1 MMPNLGYFHP
11 QIVHFVIAGAGLGIF
26 FRWLS
31 LTGKLTWTNGAATA
45 LILLGTVAA
54 WLAVTSGADAHGA
67 AERIPGVAR
76 AVQLHEDAGQ
86 DTRNVLL
93 LIAALE
99 LAALVPALGKWK
111 KMILVGSAIVGVG
124 GAYEIYDV
132 GRLGGELVYAYAGGV
147 GIRSGDSTDV
157 NRLLLAAMYD
167 RAQLDRTQKNA
178 LGAAQAFA
186 ELAAKFPNDVTVQ
199 LLQVESLM
207 QDKQDFTGALAGLAR
222 IPTPPDSARMYTRYE
237 MDRADALVGAGQ
249 KDAARTILKALA
261 ARFPTAKR
269 IQDKLD
275 KIK

>member
-1 MMPNLGYFHP
+1 MPNLGYFHP

-54 WLAVTSGADAHGA
+54 WFAVTSGADAHGA

-76 AVQLHEDAGQ
+76 AVQLHEDAGH
-86 DTRNVLL
+86 DARNVLL
-93 LIAALE
+93 FIAALE

-186 ELAAKFPNDVTVQ
+186 ELAAKFPNDATVQ

-207 QDKQDFTGALAGLAR
+207 QDKLDFTGALAGLAR

>member
-54 WLAVTSGADAHGA
+54 WFAVTSGADAHGA

-178 LGAAQAFA
+178 VGAAQAFA
-186 ELAAKFPNDVTVQ
+186 ELAAKFPNDATVQ

>member
-1 MMPNLGYFHP
+1 MPNLGYFHP

-54 WLAVTSGADAHGA
+54 WFAVTSGADAHGA

>member
-1 MMPNLGYFHP
+1 MPNLGYFHP

-54 WLAVTSGADAHGA
+54 WFAVTSGADAHGA
-67 AERIPGVAR
+67 AERIPGVAM
-76 AVQLHEDAGQ
+76 AVQLHEDAGH
-86 DTRNVLL
+86 DARNVLL

-178 LGAAQAFA
+178 GGAAQAFA

>member
-1 MMPNLGYFHP
+1 MPNLGYFHP

-54 WLAVTSGADAHGA
+54 WFAVTSGADAHGA

-111 KMILVGSAIVGVG
+111 KMILIGSAIVGVG

-186 ELAAKFPNDVTVQ
+186 ELAAKFPNDATVQ

-249 KDAARTILKALA
+249 KDAARTILQALA

>member
-1 MMPNLGYFHP
+1 MPNLGYFHP

-54 WLAVTSGADAHGA
+54 WFAVTSGADAHGA

-111 KMILVGSAIVGVG
+111 KMILIGSAIVGVG

-186 ELAAKFPNDVTVQ
+186 ELAAKFPNDATVQ

>member
-1 MMPNLGYFHP
+1 MPNLGYFHP

-31 LTGKLTWTNGAATA
+31 LTGKLTWTGGAATA

-54 WLAVTSGADAHGA
+54 WFAVTSGADAHGA

-76 AVQLHEDAGQ
+76 AVQLHEDSGHDA
-86 DTRNVLL
+86 RNVLL
-93 LIAALE
+93 FIAALE

-178 LGAAQAFA
+178 GGAAQAFA
-186 ELAAKFPNDVTVQ
+186 ELAAKFPNDATVQ

>member
-1 MMPNLGYFHP
+1 MPNLGYFHP

-54 WLAVTSGADAHGA
+54 WFAVTSGADAHGA

-76 AVQLHEDAGQ
+76 AVQLHEDAGH
-86 DTRNVLL
+86 DARNVLL

-178 LGAAQAFA
+178 GGAAQAFA
-186 ELAAKFPNDVTVQ
+186 ELAAKFPNDATVQ

>member
-1 MMPNLGYFHP
+1 MPNLGYFHP

-54 WLAVTSGADAHGA
+54 WFAVTSGADAHGA

-111 KMILVGSAIVGVG
+111 KMILIGSAIVGVG

-178 LGAAQAFA
+178 DGAAQAFA
-186 ELAAKFPNDVTVQ
+186 ELAAKFPNDATVQ

>member
-1 MMPNLGYFHP
+1 MPNLGYFHP

-54 WLAVTSGADAHGA
+54 WFAVTSGADAHGA

-76 AVQLHEDAGQ
+76 AVQLHEDAGH
-86 DTRNVLL
+86 DARNVLL

-178 LGAAQAFA
+178 GGAAQAFA
-186 ELAAKFPNDVTVQ
+186 ELAAKFPNDATVQ

-207 QDKQDFTGALAGLAR
+207 QDKLDFTGALAGLAR

>member
-1 MMPNLGYFHP
+1 MPNLGYFHP
-11 QIVHFVIAGAGLGIF
+11 QIVHFVIVGAGLGIF

-54 WLAVTSGADAHGA
+54 WLAVTSGSDAHGA

-76 AVQLHEDAGQ
+76 AVQLHEDAGHNA
-86 DTRNVLL
+86 RNVLL
-93 LIAALE
+93 FIAALE

-111 KMILVGSAIVGVG
+111 KMILVGSAIVGVA

-157 NRLLLAAMYD
+157 NRVLLAAMYD

-178 LGAAQAFA
+178 GGAAQAFA

-207 QDKQDFTGALAGLAR
+207 QDKQDFTGALAVLAR

-249 KDAARTILKALA
+249 KDAAGTILKALA
-261 ARFPTAKR
+261 ARFPTSKS

>member
-1 MMPNLGYFHP
+1 MPNLGYFHP

-54 WLAVTSGADAHGA
+54 WFAVTSGADAHGA

-111 KMILVGSAIVGVG
+111 KMILIGSAIVGVG

-132 GRLGGELVYAYAGGV
+132 GRLGGELVYTYAGGV

-178 LGAAQAFA
+178 DGAAQAFA
-186 ELAAKFPNDVTVQ
+186 ELAAKFPNDATVQ

-261 ARFPTAKR
+261 ARFPTTKR

>member
-1 MMPNLGYFHP
+1 MPNLGYFHP

-54 WLAVTSGADAHGA
+54 WFAVTSGADAHGA

-111 KMILVGSAIVGVG
+111 KMILIGSAIVGVG

-178 LGAAQAFA
+178 AGAAQAFA
-186 ELAAKFPNDVTVQ
+186 ELAAKFPNDATVQ

-207 QDKQDFTGALAGLAR
+207 QDKQDFTGALASLAR

>member
-1 MMPNLGYFHP
+1 MPNLGYFHP

-54 WLAVTSGADAHGA
+54 WFAVTSGADAHGA

-86 DTRNVLL
+86 VTRNVLL

-111 KMILVGSAIVGVG
+111 KMILIGSAIVGVG

>member
-1 MMPNLGYFHP
+1 MPNLGYFHP

-54 WLAVTSGADAHGA
+54 WFAVTSGADAHGA

-93 LIAALE
+93 FIAALE

-167 RAQLDRTQKNA
+167 RAQLDRTQNNA
-178 LGAAQAFA
+178 GGAAQAFA

-261 ARFPTAKR
+261 ARFPTTKR